1 MLLKRPC
8 AALTWMK
15 SCLNDRTQRVAV
27 GSVVSN
33 SMHLQCGVPQSYVLG
48 PRLYCILAKP
58 ISEICRRHNF
68 SHHSY
73 ADDTQVYLVIK
84 PLDNWKNISR
94 RLETCLSDVSVL
106 MSSNMLKLN
115 QDKTE
120 LIVFAPKHHV
130 KEFSECCLS
139 FDGTIVTNASFVKNL
154 GIFFDRTLCMQKQAS
169 AITKSCY
176 FQIRN
181 IERNRSYTSE
191 DACKTLI
198 CSLVASR
205 WTMATLCCME
215 FRSYSVLKIQ
225 QLD

>member
-1 MLLKRPC
+1 
-8 AALTWMK
+8 
-15 SCLNDRTQRVAV
+15 
-27 GSVVSN
+27 
-33 SMHLQCGVPQSYVLG
+33 MHLQCGAPQFYVLG
-48 PRLYCILAKP
+48 PRLYCIFAKP

-106 MSSNMLKLN
+106 MSSNILKLN
-115 QDKTE
+115 QGKTE
-120 LIVFAPKHHV
+120 LIVFTPKHRV

-154 GIFFDRTLCMQKQAS
+154 GIYLDRTLCMQNQAIV
-169 AITKSCY
+169 ITKSCY

-191 DACKTLI
+191 DACKTLV
-198 CSLVASR
+198 CSLKVTSR
-205 WTMATLCCME
+205 
-215 FRSYSVLKIQ
+215 
-225 QLD
+225 LDYGNALIVVWSKYPT